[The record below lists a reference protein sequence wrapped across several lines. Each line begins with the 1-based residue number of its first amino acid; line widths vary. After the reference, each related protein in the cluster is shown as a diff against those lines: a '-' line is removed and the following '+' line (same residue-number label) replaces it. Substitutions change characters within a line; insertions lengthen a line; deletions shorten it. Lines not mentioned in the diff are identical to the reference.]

1 MNRRGHQRERDVCE
15 ILRESGWWALRAPA
29 SKGAVDVVALR
40 AGCTPR
46 FIEVKSTKQ
55 GPYEHF
61 GPEARAVL
69 EAEAHHAGAV
79 AELAW
84 WPPRGK
90 LQFIQSVEWPD

>member
-1 MNRRGHQRERDVCE
+1 MSRGLQRERDVCH
-15 ILRESGWWALRAPA
+15 ILQESGWWALRSPA
-29 SKGAVDVVALR
+29 SKGIVDVVALKK
-40 AGCTPR
+40 GETPR

-61 GPEARAVL
+61 GPQERAALLTEAR
-69 EAEAHHAGAV
+69 HAGAV

-90 LQFIQSVEWPD
+90 LQFIPSPEWPD